1 MDSSAVAGMSHRRNL
16 AQARDVRHA
25 TLRTVSEYMMGPVMA
40 ATELMMPILCSSF
53 GNFDFSWLV
62 GDVAL

>member
-25 TLRTVSEYMMGPVMA
+25 ILRTVSEYIMGPVMA
-40 ATELMMPILCSSF
+40 TTELMIPILCSNF
-53 GNFDFSWLV
+53 GNFDFNSLV
-62 GDVAL
+62 GEVAL